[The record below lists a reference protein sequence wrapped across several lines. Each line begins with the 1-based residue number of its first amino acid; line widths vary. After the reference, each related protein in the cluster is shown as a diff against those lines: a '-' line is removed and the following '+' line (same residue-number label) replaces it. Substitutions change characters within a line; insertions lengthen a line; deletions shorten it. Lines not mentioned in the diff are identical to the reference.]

1 MTVKEFL
8 TQIAPTLKL
17 HECVTLT
24 SAPTQLTIDIEHNHY
39 FHATGVY
46 LKSELE
52 NIAEISL
59 LRPFTNAYYKGPKKM
74 MSVLD
79 DFEVYRWKLTR
90 ASEDQYQWVLEIE
103 THQS

>member
-1 MTVKEFL
+1 MTVKEL
-8 TQIAPTLKL
+8 LVQIAPTLKL

-46 LKSELE
+46 RKRDLE
-52 NIAEISL
+52 GINEIRL
-59 LRPFTNAYYKGPKKM
+59 QQPFTNAYYKSPKKM

-79 DFEVYRWKLTR
+79 DFEVYRWKLDR
-90 ASEDQYQWVLEIE
+90 ASEDQWRLEIE
-103 THQS
+103 TCQS